1 MSKRKQKCYVQ
12 LGQTGFWS
20 LKKKRKKKTKNKKK
34 TNKQQQLIDEKTQ
47 INSKTNAQKNEGV
60 RVPHIY
66 ENHSKY

>member
-1 MSKRKQKCYVQ
+1 MVILQLRIHL
-12 LGQTGFWS
+12 LGQTEHT
-20 LKKKRKKKTKNKKK
+20 KKQTKKNK
-34 TNKQQQLIDEKTQ
+34 KQQQLIDEKAR